1 MNENV
6 TLILTPVQQE
16 NEYVFPESSELRI
29 HEKRQILLWGLESL
43 RKELS
48 RTTFNERYS
57 AKYQS
62 AMYLL
67 NGFIKDTEE
76 DQEHELWL
84 VSKSELLEELSQMF

>member
-16 NEYVFPESSELRI
+16 NEYVFPESSALRI

-43 RKELS
+43 RKELYRS
-48 RTTFNERYS
+48 AFNERYS

-62 AMYLL
+62 AKSLL